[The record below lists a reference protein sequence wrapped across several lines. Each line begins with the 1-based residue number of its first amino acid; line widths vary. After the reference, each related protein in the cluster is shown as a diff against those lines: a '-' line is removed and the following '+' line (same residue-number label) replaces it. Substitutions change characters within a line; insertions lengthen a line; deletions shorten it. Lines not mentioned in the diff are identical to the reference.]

1 MKNTYYNLSYG
12 PGRQSPTPFFVYSFL
27 FYIFADKYNTMD
39 DASIDKMM
47 KPYWDSMFNDTYIGS
62 KILGDIP
69 WSGLM
74 MDYGNGNKDIVIGHT
89 DNDRYDWYYDGEVFD
104 NHFSYFNVTLSE
116 FNHSMKRYLIKTYH
130 LEIESII

>member
-1 MKNTYYNLSYG
+1 
-12 PGRQSPTPFFVYSFL
+12 
-27 FYIFADKYNTMD
+27 MD
-39 DASIDKMM
+39 NASIDKIM
-47 KPYWDSMFNDTYIGS
+47 KPYWDSKFSDTYIGS

-74 MDYGNGNKDIVIGHT
+74 MDYGNGNKDIVIDHT
-89 DNDRYDWYYDGEVFD
+89 DNDRYAWYYDGEVFD